1 VPSRPLPGRAGP
13 GGPLERLARLDATKV
28 FLATL
33 VLAMVGMFLPG
44 VVGAVVL
51 LGIVVAL
58 GALLRL
64 TWPATPPRLR
74 LVRLVTLAAL
84 TALAITKLL

>member
-1 VPSRPLPGRAGP
+1 VPPR
-13 GGPLERLARLDATKV
+13 PLERLARLDGTKV

-33 VLAMVGMFLPG
+33 VLALVGMFLPG
-44 VVGAVVL
+44 RAGAAVL
-51 LGIVVAL
+51 VAIVIGL

-64 TWPATPPRLR
+64 TWSVTPPRMR